1 MRKFMK
7 LQGTHQCQECGWA
20 MTDEQ
25 FMSIMFDLGCPR
37 CGRSFWGFGYTKP
50 EEALNENHDLL
61 LDHGDPGC

>member
-50 EEALNENHDLL
+50 KEK
-61 LDHGDPGC
+61 